1 METRANYVWVG
12 AVSLILLALLAAFII
27 WLAQLGTQD
36 TKEYDIFFEQS
47 VGGLAKG
54 SQVAYSGVPV
64 GQVKTIKLWEK
75 DPQFVKVR
83 ITVDNDTPILLGT
96 SASISASFTGVS
108 TISLNGGRKGAPPI
122 SCRTTSCPEGVPV
135 IPPKPGGLGEI
146 LASAPL
152 LLERLATLTDR
163 LTRVLS
169 DENQDSIRGILHNT
183 NEMTRDLSQATPEVK
198 ETMRRLQL
206 TLDQATL
213 TLNAFEGTLNS
224 TNQLLNEQGRSLADQ
239 MRSTMSSAQKAA
251 DALQGTLNDARPAA
265 RELTQSTLPTAEATL
280 QDLRRTSKALRDVT
294 EQIQNQGA
302 GSLVSGQKLP
312 DYKGKK

>member
-12 AVSLILLALLAAFII
+12 AVSLVLLALLAGFII

-36 TKEYDIFFEQS
+36 RKEYDIFFEQS

-64 GQVKTIKLWEK
+64 GQVETIKLWEK

-83 ITVDNDTPILLGT
+83 IQVDEDTPILLGT
-96 SASISASFTGVS
+96 SASISASFTGLS
-108 TISLNGGRKGAPPI
+108 TISLNGGRRGAPPI

-169 DENQDSIRGILHNT
+169 DENQNSIAGILHNT
-183 NEMTRDLSQATPEVK
+183 NVMTRDLSSATPEVK
-198 ETMRRLQL
+198 ETLRRLQL

-224 TNQLLNEQGRSLADQ
+224 TDRLLNQEGQSLAAQ
-239 MRSTMSSAQKAA
+239 MRETLRSAQSAAEALQSTM
-251 DALQGTLNDARPAA
+251 NDASPAA
-265 RELTQSTLPTAEATL
+265 RQLSQSTLPTAEATL
-280 QDLRRTSKALRDVT
+280 QDLRRTSQALREVT
-294 EQIQNQGA
+294 ERMQNEGA
-302 GSLVSGQKLP
+302 GSLIGGPKLP
-312 DYKGKK
+312 DYKGK